1 MQRICYRVCV
11 STLQAAEALITPSPI
26 EAVFQKHARH
36 ALLSYNEYFGE
47 LEERHHRQ
55 QHELLLERQSRIAD
69 LQARLSVERACQVQS
84 LVAAAAVSAGAA
96 GDAGT
101 CVLLLT

>member
-1 MQRICYRVCV
+1 MV
-11 STLQAAEALITPSPI
+11 EALIAPSPI

-47 LEERHHRQ
+47 LHERFHRQ

-69 LQARLSVERACQVQS
+69 LQARLSVERACQVQA
-84 LVAAAAVSAGAA
+84 LVAAAEVAQVAA
-96 GDAGT
+96 SVVGDAGT
-101 CVLLLT
+101 CFAPFDVLLLRSC